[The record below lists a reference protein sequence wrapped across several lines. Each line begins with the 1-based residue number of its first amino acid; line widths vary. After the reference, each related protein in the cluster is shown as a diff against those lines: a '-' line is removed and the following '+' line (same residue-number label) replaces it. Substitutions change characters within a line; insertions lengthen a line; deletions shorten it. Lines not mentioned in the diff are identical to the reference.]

1 MDEAVA
7 DINLTA
13 AEEKRWRIL
22 KKSHNCEQ
30 FKLWS
35 WVLVPCCR
43 PRSLRSIYLWNCLI
57 KSTPQKMML
66 CD

>member
-13 AEEKRWRIL
+13 AEEKRWRML

-35 WVLVPCCR
+35 
-43 PRSLRSIYLWNCLI
+43 
-57 KSTPQKMML
+57 
-66 CD
+66 